1 MDPGV
6 GLEGWLRWFAHPFG
20 GILCR
25 GHVLLRPAFQKCQLC
40 LWSFCVLLSII
51 CPNTCTR
58 LFLIPYSFLCI
69 LWFKEIFILVQALRH
84 RVPGSSLSQQGLS
97 SLVIPPPRRK
107 ELIVVLIF
115 VTLPLLPS
123 IPHPLASQV
132 AQWVKN
138 PPAVQ
143 EIQVMWVWLLA
154 QEDPWRRAWQSSW
167 VNTQEGLLFS
177 KEGLPGEPQG
187 QRNLVGYSP

>member
-1 MDPGV
+1 MVCPPV
-6 GLEGWLRWFAHPFG
+6 WWYSVQRACAFAPSFSEVPVVS
-20 GILCR
+20 L
-25 GHVLLRPAFQKCQLC
+25 VL
-40 LWSFCVLLSII
+40 CVLLSII

-115 VTLPLLPS
+115 ITLPLLPS

-143 EIQVMWVWLLA
+143 EIQVMWV
-154 QEDPWRRAWQSSW
+154 
-167 VNTQEGLLFS
+167 
-177 KEGLPGEPQG
+177 
-187 QRNLVGYSP
+187 

>member
-6 GLEGWLRWFAHPFG
+6 GLEGWLRWSAHPFG
-20 GILCR
+20 GIVCR
-25 GHVLLRPAFQKCQLC
+25 GHVQCPAFAPSFSEVALVSLVFLC
-40 LWSFCVLLSII
+40 LVVHNLPQHMYKVIFNPLQ
-51 CPNTCTR
+51 
-58 LFLIPYSFLCI
+58 FFCI

-84 RVPGSSLSQQGLS
+84 TVPGPSLSQQGLS
-97 SLVIPPPRRK
+97 SLVIPPPWRK

-138 PPAVQ
+138 LPAVQ
-143 EIQVMWVWLLA
+143 EIQEMWV
-154 QEDPWRRAWQSSW
+154 
-167 VNTQEGLLFS
+167 
-177 KEGLPGEPQG
+177 
-187 QRNLVGYSP
+187 